1 MLSLISS
8 VGSADNPAEIALDQ
22 STTQLLVETE
32 IASFLDSYDTRMKLL
47 VAGEI
52 DLPYW
57 TPSAAYIPI
66 EAREFISNLKI
77 PEIRVENHSLPNM
90 LLHRMGRFQDDPAL
104 NERLETLFH
113 KGVHK

>member
-8 VGSADNPAEIALDQ
+8 VGSANNPTEIPLDQ
-22 STTQLLVETE
+22 DTIELLVETE
-32 IASFLDSYDTRMKLL
+32 ITSFLDSYDTQMKRL

-57 TPSAAYIPI
+57 TPSATYIPI
-66 EAREFISNLKI
+66 ETREFITNLKI
-77 PEIRVENHSLPNM
+77 PEIRVENHSLPSM

-104 NERLETLFH
+104 KERLHTLFQI
-113 KGVHK
+113 GVHK